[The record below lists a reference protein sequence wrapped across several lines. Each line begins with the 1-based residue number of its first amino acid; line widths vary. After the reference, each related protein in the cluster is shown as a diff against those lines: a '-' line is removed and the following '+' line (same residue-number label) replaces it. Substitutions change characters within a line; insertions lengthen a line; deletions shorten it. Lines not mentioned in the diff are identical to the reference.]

1 MLKKCCRMPVLWQ
14 WMNAAVL
21 IFDRQSRY
29 DAGLPKLDFGQE
41 KIGTQRL
48 SQNDGM
54 KPAAIYDIEN
64 VERRQAHAF

>member
-1 MLKKCCRMPVLWQ
+1 LFSA
-14 WMNAAVL
+14 NAETS
-21 IFDRQSRY
+21 IFNEERKGD
-29 DAGLPKLDFGQE
+29 G
-41 KIGTQRL
+41 RL

>member
-1 MLKKCCRMPVLWQ
+1 V
-14 WMNAAVL
+14 
-21 IFDRQSRY
+21 
-29 DAGLPKLDFGQE
+29 
-41 KIGTQRL
+41 RL

>member
-1 MLKKCCRMPVLWQ
+1 MLINLNHQSEFVKSFLK
-14 WMNAAVL
+14 
-21 IFDRQSRY
+21 IFGGGGKGDV
-29 DAGLPKLDFGQE
+29 
-41 KIGTQRL
+41 RL

>member
-1 MLKKCCRMPVLWQ
+1 MGTLKMG
-14 WMNAAVL
+14 A
-21 IFDRQSRY
+21 
-29 DAGLPKLDFGQE
+29 
-41 KIGTQRL
+41 QRL

>member
-1 MLKKCCRMPVLWQ
+1 
-14 WMNAAVL
+14 
-21 IFDRQSRY
+21 
-29 DAGLPKLDFGQE
+29 LPKLDFGQE